1 MTTTR
6 PRTADKTNVTQ
17 EAGVSNAKPSA
28 PTAPEDRYDSGICID
43 GVAFA
48 TTDVGPTDAGPIHF
62 DSTKHRTELQRNLSA
77 AEATSSAS
85 LTKDLAANCRPTDTG
100 RIGPITKAGFAE
112 RKKNARLLAAQFRKN
127 HPEHPS
133 NAGRPIPSVSYI
145 VMPPPGTTPSRFTP
159 KSRKCIWPIFPAH
172 VLKPSPSLTI
182 SISK

>member
-43 GVAFA
+43 GVAFI
-48 TTDVGPTDAGPIHF
+48 TTDVGPIDAGPVDF
-62 DSTKHRTELQRNLSA
+62 DSTTCKRRTELQRLLSA
-77 AEATSSAS
+77 AEATTAAG
-85 LTKDLAANCRPTDTG
+85 LTDVPTCPVNPTGTG
-100 RIGPITKAGFAE
+100 RITDAGFAE

-133 NAGRPIPSVSYI
+133 NAI
-145 VMPPPGTTPSRFTP
+145 VAIN
-159 KSRKCIWPIFPAH
+159 K
-172 VLKPSPSLTI
+172 VLRARVRLVRLGQKR
-182 SISK
+182 